1 LKFSEIGEFGF
12 IDSIKGR
19 CDIPAKGVIKGIG
32 DDCAVLRA
40 VPGRA
45 LLFTTDMLVQDIHFM
60 IDRIPFYHLGRKAIA
75 VNLSDIA
82 AMGGRPLI
90 ALISLAIPAETEV
103 EEIHELYRGIRDIC
117 EHYNLT
123 IGGGD
128 TVASP
133 DKLVINVSVIGDAKK
148 SEVLYRSGSGPGDRI
163 YLTGPV
169 GDSAAGLKILTAEIA
184 PPEGM
189 GDYFIKT
196 HNDPVPLVE
205 IGEIIAASGIAS
217 AMIDLSDGLLSDLG
231 HLCEESKAGA
241 LLLAEKIPISPELT
255 LLAGSAG
262 FDPLE
267 LALSGG
273 EDYQLLFTA
282 PMEHEQ
288 GIDKLF
294 KEHDLHP
301 PYHIGEIGQGPG
313 IRMKRADGSLAE
325 LQARGFNHFNRNQ
338 RRDYG

>member
-1 LKFSEIGEFGF
+1 LKFSKIGEFGF
-12 IDSIKGR
+12 IGSIKGQ
-19 CDIPAKGVIKGIG
+19 CNIPAKGVIKGIG
-32 DDCAVLRA
+32 DDCAVLSA
-40 VPGRA
+40 AQGRV

-60 IDRIPFYHLGRKAIA
+60 LDRIPFYQLGRKAIA

-82 AMGGRPLI
+82 AMGGRPLV
-90 ALISLAIPAETEV
+90 ALVSLAIPSEAEV
-103 EEIHELYRGIRDIC
+103 EEIHELYRGMRDVC
-117 EHYNLT
+117 KHFNLT
-123 IGGGD
+123 IVGGD

-231 HLCEESKAGA
+231 HIC
-241 LLLAEKIPISPELT
+241 
-255 LLAGSAG
+255 
-262 FDPLE
+262 
-267 LALSGG
+267 
-273 EDYQLLFTA
+273 
-282 PMEHEQ
+282 
-288 GIDKLF
+288 
-294 KEHDLHP
+294 
-301 PYHIGEIGQGPG
+301 
-313 IRMKRADGSLAE
+313 
-325 LQARGFNHFNRNQ
+325 
-338 RRDYG
+338 